1 MVLDNLG
8 LAVFLSGTMWV
19 FLASA
24 SVGHPSNS
32 AMYSGAGCE
41 AAKEGI
47 PATAF
52 AGDSGAQVSYTTLD
66 SDPTAT
72 STQAA
77 WIYSALTVQYTQAL
91 FATDSDPLLPPGII
105 VSVNYP
111 SITDCSDASDYK
123 WVLARNLWDPLASD
137 FAACSED
144 GSVLPTGSDV
154 VGTTG
159 CYSSVTVLNATTKL
173 DVDATLQGEVYSR
186 LRDLPFSCLPSS

>member
-1 MVLDNLG
+1 MGRSRNR
-8 LAVFLSGTMWV
+8 S
-19 FLASA
+19 
-24 SVGHPSNS
+24 HR
-32 AMYSGAGCE
+32 AMHSGAACE

-52 AGDSGAQVSYTTLD
+52 SGDSGSQVSYTTLD

-77 WIYSALTVQYTQAL
+77 WIYSALTVHYTQAL

-111 SITDCSDASDYK
+111 SITNCSDASDYK
-123 WVLARNLWDPLASD
+123 WVLARNLWDPFASD

-154 VGTTG
+154 VGTAG